1 VLRLIKLG
9 APAENAA
16 AEALK
21 NLILQSWPDVDTNPH
36 CDIRIITGVYLT
48 GQKIEDLDIVLLAVF
63 QQPREIPL
71 LDSAGA
77 VVASYLLGSLCCV
90 IEVKSHRCESAEIRA
105 GALWVT
111 YNGEEKNVT
120 KQNRDQ
126 MHSLAEF
133 LTAAGAGRAHVT
145 RFIWLENVTAS
156 ELRQRSIN
164 SELPHEIILKDSTW
178 EDVLFSIWRGWRG
191 RHPEAL
197 GFADNLYFISADINR
212 NTPADLNLI
221 SKILTKEEMLMRP
234 FSYADLPERQ
244 NVPQPDY
251 QPTWFTH
258 RQLPRPHS
266 AFTMGHVLAVFGM
279 VVALGVAVAVYTP
292 RLMLWTEQQRE
303 LSAKGSGKLAQYA
316 GSYRCQANSEIYSI
330 TLADQGQRLQMTST
344 NGSSELVP
352 AAADEFKTSGFT
364 SRFSGRV
371 RFNRTPQGQVGSMVM
386 LPVGGTKVICPR
398 VE

>member
-1 VLRLIKLG
+1 
-9 APAENAA
+9 
-16 AEALK
+16 
-21 NLILQSWPDVDTNPH
+21 
-36 CDIRIITGVYLT
+36 
-48 GQKIEDLDIVLLAVF
+48 
-63 QQPREIPL
+63 
-71 LDSAGA
+71 
-77 VVASYLLGSLCCV
+77 
-90 IEVKSHRCESAEIRA
+90 
-105 GALWVT
+105 
-111 YNGEEKNVT
+111 
-120 KQNRDQ
+120 

-133 LTAAGAGRAHVT
+133 LTGAGAGRAHIT

-156 ELRQRSIN
+156 ELSRTSVN
-164 SELPHEIILKDSTW
+164 GELPHEIILNDSTW
-178 EDVLFSIWRGWRG
+178 EHVLFSIWRGWRG
-191 RHPEAL
+191 RHPEAS
-197 GFADNLYFISADINR
+197 GFADNRYFISADINR
-212 NTPADLNLI
+212 NTPADFNLI

-251 QPTWFTH
+251 QPNCSTQ

-303 LSAKGSGKLAQYA
+303 RSAKGTGKLAPYA
-316 GSYRCQANSEIYSI
+316 GSYRCQANSESYSI
-330 TLADQGQRLQMTST
+330 TVADQGQCLQMNST

-371 RFNRTPQGQVGSMVM
+371 RFNRTPQGKVGSMVL

-398 VE
+398 VQ